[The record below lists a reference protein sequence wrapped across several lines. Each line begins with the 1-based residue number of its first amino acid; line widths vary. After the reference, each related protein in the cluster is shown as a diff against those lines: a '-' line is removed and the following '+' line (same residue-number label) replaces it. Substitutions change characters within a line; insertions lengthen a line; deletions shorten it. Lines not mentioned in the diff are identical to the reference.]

1 MMAFSRSCDLLHSAV
16 PCSDQDNEY
25 SLVVM
30 HGFLLILDISS
41 INISISISMAWSCW
55 LLVSVLVEV
64 ISYDH
69 GSAMK

>member
-16 PCSDQDNEY
+16 PCSDQDNKY

-30 HGFLLILDISS
+30 HGFLLILIILVLSS
-41 INISISISMAWSCW
+41 NISISMAWSCW

-64 ISYDH
+64 ISYDY
-69 GSAMK
+69 GSGMK